1 MVILQ
6 KRVAGLNENS
16 LERFLTKAKR
26 AVGLRGAVTVLVTSS
41 QELRRLNQRFR
52 GQDRPTDV
60 LSFPAEMQPA
70 SGFAGD
76 VAISAEI
83 AAQNARQLGHSA
95 AEEVKILVLHGILHL
110 AGFDH
115 EADSGQ
121 MARKEE
127 RLRKQLR
134 LSAALIERS
143 SGPGANDRRR
153 VAGNSRRQTSTDE
166 PLHQI
171 AEARA
176 MSYAVGASLLL
187 LVGLL
192 TLVSYVDRLYTEIG
206 KFLSREFQDNIDS
219 FEKNVEPNLRASRA
233 RASLSMAILVQVT
246 MAAIA
251 LSIGFIV
258 FSDKAWSFQE
268 ILQATLSLVLIV
280 IVFNRFLPFVF
291 FSRTN
296 GEWLARWVPVL
307 RILIYLVLPVTLML
321 GFLQSVASLTKRPAD
336 EEPES
341 PAEAVDALIEA
352 GQEEGIIQA
361 SDRDLIQSVV
371 EFSGKTVREAMKPRP
386 EMVAVPVNTTVE
398 QFVELLR
405 TKPFS
410 RVPVY
415 RDSIHSIVG
424 IVYAQDVLQ
433 VPDTE
438 ARARTVESL
447 MRKEVYFVPESKLGS
462 HLLREMRKNNVRMA
476 IVVDE
481 YGGVAGL
488 VTIEDLVEEIVGE
501 IGDEHEKSQVIK
513 ENDHAYIVPGNMDVD
528 RSRRTLWD
536 SPGRQ
541 RSRHRGRAGDGTGR
555 PHSAEGRNIEE
566 DGLRF
571 EVLESTDRR
580 VERVRI
586 VAVEPRQM
594 KLI

>member
-1 MVILQ
+1 M
-6 KRVAGLNENS
+6 
-16 LERFLTKAKR
+16 
-26 AVGLRGAVTVLVTSS
+26 
-41 QELRRLNQRFR
+41 
-52 GQDRPTDV
+52 
-60 LSFPAEMQPA
+60 M
-70 SGFAGD
+70 
-76 VAISAEI
+76 
-83 AAQNARQLGHSA
+83 
-95 AEEVKILVLHGILHL
+95 
-110 AGFDH
+110 
-115 EADSGQ
+115 
-121 MARKEE
+121 
-127 RLRKQLR
+127 
-134 LSAALIERS
+134 
-143 SGPGANDRRR
+143 
-153 VAGNSRRQTSTDE
+153 
-166 PLHQI
+166 
-171 AEARA
+171 
-176 MSYAVGASLLL
+176 YAVAFALFV

-219 FEKNVEPNLRASRA
+219 FEQKVEPKLRVSRE
-233 RASLSMAILVQVT
+233 RASLSMAILVPVI

-251 LSIGFIV
+251 LWVGFPV
-258 FSDKAWSFQE
+258 FSDKAWSLQE

-280 IVFNRFLPFVF
+280 ILFNRFLPFVF
-291 FSRTN
+291 FSRTT
-296 GEWLARWVPVL
+296 GEWLVRWVPLL
-307 RILIYLVLPVTLML
+307 RVLIYIVLPVTLIL
-321 GFLQSVASLTKRPAD
+321 GFLQSVAALTKRQA
-336 EEPES
+336 EEAPES
-341 PAEAVDALIEA
+341 SAEAVDALIEA

-371 EFSGKTVREAMKPRP
+371 EFSGKTVRDAMKPRP

-398 QFVELLR
+398 QFIELLR

-415 RDSIHSIVG
+415 RDSIHNIVG

-438 ARARTVESL
+438 ARARMVESL
-447 MRKEVYFVPESKLGS
+447 MRKDVYFVPESKLGS
-462 HLLREMRKNNVRMA
+462 QLLREMRRDNIRMA

-501 IGDEHEKSQVIK
+501 IRDDHEKPQVIK
-513 ENDHAYIVPGNMDVD
+513 ENDHSFIVSGNLDVD
-528 RSRRTLWD
+528 HLDELFATRLERGEAATIAGLVTELA
-536 SPGRQ
+536 GRIPQ
-541 RSRHRGRAGDGTGR
+541 KG
-555 PHSAEGRNIEE
+555 EIIEE